1 MTNSNPQRA
10 WILAASLSALGI
22 LGLSQPAIAVG
33 PSPAKASLI
42 EAEATTPPP
51 AAAAVAKPQES
62 PPPPALPA
70 GGRSATKLE
79 LDSIRT
85 QNALAAER
93 AKASGGMPGAGAGSI
108 VPAMDA
114 RPITVTSSAGRG
126 GSGASSVQVTMV
138 AGPLE
143 KMVATIMTPRGLM
156 VAKVGDRVP
165 DAGIVRTISVNQVQ
179 VDDGKRTYSLPFAA
193 EPASSLIQ
201 GATPMAMNPTVPAI
215 RLQGGQ

>member
-33 PSPAKASLI
+33 PSPAKAPLI
-42 EAEATTPPP
+42 EAESTTPPP
-51 AAAAVAKPQES
+51 AAAAKPQEP

-93 AKASGGMPGAGAGSI
+93 AKASGAMPGAGSI

-126 GSGASSVQVTMV
+126 GSGSSSMQVTMV

-165 DAGIVRTISVNQVQ
+165 DAGVVRSISVNQVL

-201 GATPMAMNPTVPAI
+201 GATPMVMNPTVPAI